1 MKKIFLL
8 ITIAFAAAFAEPEGK
23 YVDVEL
29 LSGTHQ
35 RAKFLGIENDTVSLG
50 GYIQNKFTVVK
61 IAKKQFKKIVD
72 EQGNDLLNQANDSK
86 QAAKT
91 ETKIEQASTSTAS
104 QASATPA
111 ESKTAEQAKPAADS
125 AKTETAKNET
135 KKADAPKAETAKVES
150 KKAESPKEKTA
161 PTDSAK
167 VKQTKVDSAQT
178 SDTSANKQ
186 TANKQPS
193 SEVTESK
200 QAPAKPVIK
209 TVLVAYDGD
218 NVEKSFADQFTAL
231 TARLLHESGETP
243 QIIRKADISN
253 CNDNVCIQS
262 ELAAKGF
269 NSIYFGEIAPL
280 VRTDSLRLN
289 LTHVFYEDSLPT
301 LHRATFTI
309 SERSALSDAI
319 TNNKLKNQ
327 LLDAQGKKIVK
338 TKKDRS
344 YIHIE
349 TDPDGATISRAE
361 KDAICKSPCTFV
373 TTDTST
379 FTLYAYWNVDRH
391 LWGASTSIIPLPGD
405 TTQVSLKLKRVTP
418 EIRIQTFPEGA
429 NVYKADSPI
438 TKRSKVI
445 AKTPEKI
452 FAYEMGTDS
461 IIIRKAGYR
470 DTLINFFVAPVPQID
485 LSIDLQKLTDLDEI
499 EKQNKWLH
507 DKKMQTIGEA
517 FIGGA
522 AGTALIGALFMYLA
536 HLDYNDAD
544 EIKKE
549 LKIPGSAKGENY
561 KNKVSKNHKLV
572 NQGDNKAIAG
582 GILFGTAAA
591 LLGVGIYFVF

>member
-8 ITIAFAAAFAEPEGK
+8 ISIAFIAAFAEPEGK

-72 EQGNDLLNQANDSK
+72 EQGHDLLNEEN
-86 QAAKT
+86 AKNALVKDT
-91 ETKIEQASTSTAS
+91 VAST
-104 QASATPA
+104 QAT
-111 ESKTAEQAKPAADS
+111 
-125 AKTETAKNET
+125 TAKDTFAKENT
-135 KKADAPKAETAKVES
+135 KKATQSSSSNISNESSSSSATKKEPLSSSIAPR
-150 KKAESPKEKTA
+150 
-161 PTDSAK
+161 
-167 VKQTKVDSAQT
+167 
-178 SDTSANKQ
+178 
-186 TANKQPS
+186 S
-193 SEVTESK
+193 SSVASSSSVSSSSSV
-200 QAPAKPVIK
+200 APAVEREIK
-209 TVLVAYDGD
+209 SVLVAYDAEG
-218 NVEKSFADQFTAL
+218 NVDKSFADQFTAL
-231 TARLLHESGETP
+231 TARLLYESGEKP
-243 QIIRKADISN
+243 QTIRKGDINN

-262 ELAAKGF
+262 ELASMGF
-269 NSIYFGEIAPL
+269 NSIYFGNISHDT
-280 VRTDSLRLN
+280 RTDSLRLN
-289 LTHVFYEDSLPT
+289 LTHAFYEDSLPT
-301 LHRATFTI
+301 LHQSTI
-309 SERSALSDAI
+309 SVSEKTALSDAI

-327 LLDAQGKKIVK
+327 LLDVQGKKIIV
-338 TKKDRS
+338 TKKNRS
-344 YIHIE
+344 YIHVE
-349 TDPDGATISRAE
+349 TDPDGATISRSE
-361 KDAICKSPCTFV
+361 DDAICKSPCTFV
-373 TTDTST
+373 TTDTSK

-391 LWGASTSIIPLPGD
+391 LWGSSTNIVPLPGD
-405 TTQVSLKLKRVTP
+405 TTHISLKLKRVSP

-429 NVYKADSPI
+429 SVYKANNPI
-438 TKRSKVI
+438 TKRTKAI
-445 AKTPEKI
+445 AQTPEKI
-452 FAYEMGTDS
+452 HTYEMGTDS

-470 DTLINFFVAPVPQID
+470 DTLISFFVAPVPQID
-485 LSIDLQKLTDLDEI
+485 LSIDLQKLTDFDEI

-507 DKKMQTIGEA
+507 EKKMQTIGEA
-517 FIGGA
+517 FIGSA

-582 GILFGTAAA
+582 GILLGTAAA

>member
-8 ITIAFAAAFAEPEGK
+8 ITIALAAAFAEPEGK

-86 QAAKT
+86 QSAKT
-91 ETKIEQASTSTAS
+91 ETKAGEAETKT
-104 QASATPA
+104 A
-111 ESKTAEQAKPAADS
+111 ESVKPAEQAKPAADS
-125 AKTETAKNET
+125 AKAETAKNEA
-135 KKADAPKAETAKVES
+135 KKTEAKKAETAKVES
-150 KKAESPKEKTA
+150 KKAEPQKEKTA
-161 PTDSAK
+161 PADSAK
-167 VKQTKVDSAQT
+167 VKQAKADSAQVT
-178 SDTSANKQ
+178 DSSANKQ
-186 TANKQPS
+186 TASNQPTNAAP
-193 SEVTESK
+193 EVNEVK
-200 QAPAKPVIK
+200 AKPTIK

-243 QIIRKADISN
+243 QIIRKADINN

-262 ELAAKGF
+262 ELASMGF
-269 NSIYFGEIAPL
+269 NSIYFGEITP
-280 VRTDSLRLN
+280 VIRTDSLRLN
-289 LTHVFYEDSLPT
+289 LTHVLYEDSLPT

-309 SERSALSDAI
+309 SESSALSEAI

-373 TTDTST
+373 TTDTSK

-391 LWGASTSIIPLPGD
+391 LWGTSTSIIPLPGD
-405 TTQVSLKLKRVTP
+405 TIHVSLKLKRVTP

-429 NVYKADSPI
+429 NVYRAGSPI

-445 AKTPEKI
+445 AQTPEKI
-452 FAYEMGTDS
+452 PAYEMGTDS
-461 IIIRKAGYR
+461 IIVRKAGYR
-470 DTLINFFVAPVPQID
+470 DTLISFFVPPVPQID
-485 LSIDLQKLTDLDEI
+485 LSIDLQKLTDFDEI

-582 GILFGTAAA
+582 GILLGTAAA

>member
-1 MKKIFLL
+1 MKNLFLL
-8 ITIAFAAAFAEPEGK
+8 ISIAFIAAFAEPEGK

-72 EQGNDLLNQANDSK
+72 EQGNDLLNEEN
-86 QAAKT
+86 AKNALVKDT
-91 ETKIEQASTSTAS
+91 VAST
-104 QASATPA
+104 QAT
-111 ESKTAEQAKPAADS
+111 
-125 AKTETAKNET
+125 TAKDTFAKENT
-135 KKADAPKAETAKVES
+135 KKATQSSSSNISNESSSSSATKKEPLSSSIAPR
-150 KKAESPKEKTA
+150 
-161 PTDSAK
+161 
-167 VKQTKVDSAQT
+167 
-178 SDTSANKQ
+178 
-186 TANKQPS
+186 S
-193 SEVTESK
+193 SSVASFSSVSSSSSV
-200 QAPAKPVIK
+200 APAVEREIK
-209 TVLVAYDGD
+209 SVLVAYDAEG
-218 NVEKSFADQFTAL
+218 NVDKSFADQFTAL
-231 TARLLHESGETP
+231 TARLLYESGEKP
-243 QIIRKADISN
+243 HIIRKGDINN

-262 ELAAKGF
+262 ELASMGF
-269 NSIYFGEIAPL
+269 NSIYFGNISHDT
-280 VRTDSLRLN
+280 RTDSLRLN
-289 LTHVFYEDSLPT
+289 LTHAFYEDSLPT
-301 LHRATFTI
+301 LHQSTI
-309 SERSALSDAI
+309 SVSEKTALSDAI

-327 LLDAQGKKIVK
+327 LLDVQGKKIIV
-338 TKKDRS
+338 TKKNRS
-344 YIHIE
+344 YIHVE
-349 TDPDGATISRAE
+349 TDPDGATISRSE
-361 KDAICKSPCTFV
+361 DDAICKSPCTFV
-373 TTDTST
+373 TTDTSK

-391 LWGASTSIIPLPGD
+391 LWGSSTNIVPLPGD
-405 TTQVSLKLKRVTP
+405 TTHISLKLKRVSP

-429 NVYKADSPI
+429 SVYKANGPI
-438 TKRSKVI
+438 TKRTKAI
-445 AKTPEKI
+445 AQTPEKI
-452 FAYEMGTDS
+452 HTYEMGTDS

-470 DTLINFFVAPVPQID
+470 DTLISFFVAPIPQID
-485 LSIDLQKLTDLDEI
+485 LSIDLQKLTDFDEI

-507 DKKMQTIGEA
+507 EKKMQTIGEA

-582 GILFGTAAA
+582 GILLGTAAA

>member
-1 MKKIFLL
+1 MKKLFLL
-8 ITIAFAAAFAEPEGK
+8 ISIAFIAAFAEPEGK

-72 EQGNDLLNQANDSK
+72 EQGNDLLNEEN
-86 QAAKT
+86 AKNALVKDT
-91 ETKIEQASTSTAS
+91 VAST
-104 QASATPA
+104 QAT
-111 ESKTAEQAKPAADS
+111 
-125 AKTETAKNET
+125 TAKDTFAKENT
-135 KKADAPKAETAKVES
+135 KKATQSSSSNISNESSSSSATKKEPLSSSIAPR
-150 KKAESPKEKTA
+150 
-161 PTDSAK
+161 
-167 VKQTKVDSAQT
+167 
-178 SDTSANKQ
+178 
-186 TANKQPS
+186 S
-193 SEVTESK
+193 SSVASSSSVSSSSSV
-200 QAPAKPVIK
+200 APAVEREIK
-209 TVLVAYDGD
+209 SVLVAYDAEG
-218 NVEKSFADQFTAL
+218 NVDKSFADQFTAL
-231 TARLLHESGETP
+231 TARLLYESGEKP
-243 QIIRKADISN
+243 QTIRKGDINN

-262 ELAAKGF
+262 ELASMGF
-269 NSIYFGEIAPL
+269 NSIYFGNISHDT
-280 VRTDSLRLN
+280 RTDSLRLN
-289 LTHVFYEDSLPT
+289 LTHAFYEDSLPT
-301 LHRATFTI
+301 LHQSTLSV
-309 SERSALSDAI
+309 SEKTALSDAI

-327 LLDAQGKKIVK
+327 LLDVQGKKIIV
-338 TKKDRS
+338 TKKNRS
-344 YIHIE
+344 YIHVE
-349 TDPDGATISRAE
+349 TDPDGATISRSE
-361 KDAICKSPCTFV
+361 DDAICKSPCTFV
-373 TTDTST
+373 TTDTSK

-391 LWGASTSIIPLPGD
+391 LWGSSTNIVPLPGD
-405 TTQVSLKLKRVTP
+405 TTHISLKLKRVSP

-429 NVYKADSPI
+429 SVYKANNPI
-438 TKRSKVI
+438 TKRTKAI
-445 AKTPEKI
+445 AQTPEKI
-452 FAYEMGTDS
+452 HTYEMGTDS

-470 DTLINFFVAPVPQID
+470 DTLISFFVAPVPQID
-485 LSIDLQKLTDLDEI
+485 LSIDLQKLTDFDEI

-507 DKKMQTIGEA
+507 EKKMQTIGEA

-582 GILFGTAAA
+582 GILLGTAAA

>member
-8 ITIAFAAAFAEPEGK
+8 ITIALAAAFAEPEGK

-72 EQGNDLLNQANDSK
+72 EQGNDLLNKADDSK
-86 QAAKT
+86 PATKT
-91 ETKIEQASTSTAS
+91 ENKVEPEQAKPV
-104 QASATPA
+104 ATQTEAAPV
-111 ESKTAEQAKPAADS
+111 ERKNAEQAKNAADS
-125 AKTETAKNET
+125 SKAETSRNEAKNN
-135 KKADAPKAETAKVES
+135 DAKKAETAKIES
-150 KKAESPKEKTA
+150 KKTEPSKEKA
-161 PTDSAK
+161 EPKDS
-167 VKQTKVDSAQT
+167 TI
-178 SDTSANKQ
+178 
-186 TANKQPS
+186 
-193 SEVTESK
+193 SK
-200 QAPAKPVIK
+200 QASNESPEVKEAKAKPIIK
-209 TVLVAYDGD
+209 TALVAYDGD

-231 TARLLHESGETP
+231 TARLLYESGEKP
-243 QIIRKADISN
+243 QIIRKTDINN
-253 CNDNVCIQS
+253 CNDNVCVQS
-262 ELAAKGF
+262 ELASMGF
-269 NSIYFGEIAPL
+269 NSIYFGEITP
-280 VRTDSLRLN
+280 VIRTDSLRLN
-289 LTHVFYEDSLPT
+289 LTHVLYEDSLPT
-301 LHRATFTI
+301 LHRATLTI
-309 SERSALSDAI
+309 SESSALSEAI

-344 YIHIE
+344 YIHVE
-349 TDPDGATISRAE
+349 TDPDGATISRAD

-373 TTDTST
+373 TTDTSK

-391 LWGASTSIIPLPGD
+391 LWGTSTSIHPLPGD
-405 TTQVSLKLKRVTP
+405 TTHVSLKLKRVSP

-429 NVYKADSPI
+429 NIYKAGSPI

-445 AKTPEKI
+445 AQTPEKI
-452 FAYEMGTDS
+452 PAYEMGTDS

-470 DTLINFFVAPVPQID
+470 DTLISFFVAPVPQID
-485 LSIDLQKLTDLDEI
+485 LSIDLQKLTDFDEI

-507 DKKMQTIGEA
+507 EKKMQTIGEA

-549 LKIPGSAKGENY
+549 LKIPGSVKGENY

-582 GILFGTAAA
+582 GILLGTAAA